1 MTYFKEY
8 IVLRIFFITI
18 FCGYLLSASYCQG
31 HMVKEGDQ
39 YYKNE
44 RYDIALNFYNRI
56 TEEDRGAELLFK
68 LGDCK
73 YHLNQYEDAISFFSK
88 AYKKGYNEHSIY
100 LKMARCQHFV
110 GEYKLAARLYKRY
123 LRTLSSKDKARSQV
137 ILWIKQC
144 AYAIDHAHDTDVAF
158 VENLGD
164 FVNSIHDEVHPVFS
178 PNYTNKF
185 YYSSNRGGST
195 GGLRNKKGLKDEFY
209 GQYAH
214 DMYSTS
220 LVNGDWEYPTGV
232 NELINTARHEVL
244 LDFSRSGDEVFFIRS
259 KDLVKG
265 TIIKDSF
272 RNDIVPEAVATSYI
286 SPVVGELEDRY
297 LNVFDDS
304 TFVFA
309 SRRAGGYGGYDL
321 YITIQREGMWS
332 DPINL
337 GKDIN
342 TPADE
347 VAPFLTNDG
356 RTLYFSTNRKESFGG
371 YDIYSTE
378 YSVEGASWSKAENV
392 GAPINSASDDLNIA
406 ISNDGNTAIFNSDRA
421 GGFGNSD
428 LYIGY
433 LKKQV
438 QGQLISSSTVPYI
451 DQLIADSQAQEVTQ
465 DTTIE
470 MITEQ
475 PSMVL
480 QKETTEN
487 EVIQERSVVIK
498 PLYYGDDDN
507 IFTPQNNVVLKDL
520 VDIMK
525 IFPELRVAMT
535 CYSLQEGLPEFDLYF
550 SIKRAETVKDYLTS
564 KGIDD
569 DRILIRGVGSN
580 YPFVKKTFKEQK
592 TNIAKQI
599 NRRIEIELLDIND
612 LPITVNYENPTV
624 VDYLRDNK
632 YQIYRT
638 LIDDVV
644 FRVKIAKVSQ
654 LFRNE
659 VLNTLTDVIID
670 EEDGQYLYTV
680 GLYSDF
686 FTALSVHKL
695 LVDQGFDS
703 SIRIYQGGVL
713 LTTPEIEE
721 LAKTNKE
728 VQRYL
733 SNRN

>member
-1 MTYFKEY
+1 MYK
-8 IVLRIFFITI
+8 IFFLAI
-18 FCGYLLSASYCQG
+18 FCGFLLSSSFGQG
-31 HMVKEGDQ
+31 HMVKEGNE

-56 TEEDRGAELLFK
+56 PEDERGADILFK

-73 YHLNQYEDAISFFSK
+73 YNLNQYKEAIYQFSR
-88 AYKKGYNEHSIY
+88 AYKKGYNERSIY

-110 GEYKLAARLYKRY
+110 GEYKLATRLYKRY
-123 LRTLSSKDKARSQV
+123 LRTLSSKDNTRSQ
-137 ILWIKQC
+137 IIQWIKQC
-144 AYAIDHAHDTDVAF
+144 AYAIDHAHDPDVAF

-195 GGLRNKKGLKDEFY
+195 GGLRNSKGLKDEFY

-244 LDFSRSGDEVFFIRS
+244 LDFSRSGDEVFFLRS
-259 KDLVKG
+259 KDLKKG

-272 RNDIVPEAVATSYI
+272 RNDIVPDAVANSYI

-309 SRRAGGYGGYDL
+309 SKRAGGFGGYDL
-321 YITIQREGMWS
+321 YMTIQREGIWS

-337 GKDIN
+337 GDKIN
-342 TPADE
+342 SPADE
-347 VAPFLTNDG
+347 IAPFLTNDG
-356 RTLYFSTNRKESFGG
+356 RSLYFSTDRKESFGG
-371 YDIYSTE
+371 FDIYNTN
-378 YSVEGASWSKAENV
+378 YSVEGAEWSDAQNL
-392 GAPINSASDDLNIA
+392 GAPINSANDDLNIA

-421 GGFGNSD
+421 GGSGGTD
-428 LYIGY
+428 LYIAY

-451 DQLIADSQAQEVTQ
+451 DQLIANSIQDEVVKDSTVNQIPLTDSEVP
-465 DTTIE
+465 
-470 MITEQ
+470 TEQ
-475 PSMVL
+475 P
-480 QKETTEN
+480 N
-487 EVIQERSVVIK
+487 EPEIIQERTVVIK
-498 PLYYGDDDN
+498 PLYYSDDDN
-507 IFTPQNNVVLKDL
+507 VFTPQNNVVLKDL
-520 VDIMK
+520 VDIMR
-525 IFPELRVAMT
+525 IFPELRVSMT

-550 SIKRAETVKDYLTS
+550 SIKRAETVKDYLITQ
-564 KGIDD
+564 GIDD

-599 NRRIEIELLDIND
+599 NRRIEIELLDINE

-624 VDYLRDNK
+624 VDYLKDNK

-703 SIRIYQGGVL
+703 NIRIYKGGVIL
-713 LTTPEIEE
+713 NAPEIEE
-721 LAKTNKE
+721 LAKSNKE